1 MTNPNTRRSW
11 RCLVAMAFFSL
22 SACSNHTEL
31 TSAASSTLF
40 KTLDGEKFSLN
51 DLPGPKLV
59 NFWSTSCHI
68 CLKEM
73 PDLVE
78 LHEDYES
85 RGFTVI
91 AVAMP
96 SDRPDLVLEVSQQ
109 RKLPFPVALDL
120 DGKVLSAFKTEDG
133 KTIKGTPTTF
143 LINADGD
150 LLGRYVGKIKFDVLR
165 EKLDK
170 LLTVSHIRKD
180 SIPTRLAAAAVSS

>member
-1 MTNPNTRRSW
+1 MTNPNTRRNW
-11 RCLVAMAFFSL
+11 RWLVAIALFSL

-31 TSAASSTLF
+31 TSAASSVPF
-40 KTLDGEKFSLN
+40 KTLDGQKFSLN
-51 DLPGPKLV
+51 ELPGSKLV

-73 PDLVE
+73 PELVE

-85 RGFTVI
+85 QGFTVI

-96 SDRPDLVLEVSQQ
+96 GDRPDLVLEVSQQ
-109 RKLPFPVALDL
+109 RNLPFPVALDL
-120 DGKVLSAFKTEDG
+120 DGQVISAFKTANG

-143 LINADGD
+143 LINANGD

-170 LLTVSHIRKD
+170 LLTVSHIRNN
-180 SIPTRLAAAAVSS
+180 SNPTRLAVAAAST

>member
-1 MTNPNTRRSW
+1 
-11 RCLVAMAFFSL
+11 
-22 SACSNHTEL
+22 
-31 TSAASSTLF
+31 
-40 KTLDGEKFSLN
+40 
-51 DLPGPKLV
+51 
-59 NFWSTSCHI
+59 
-68 CLKEM
+68 M